1 MSKYFVSYYWKTFLK
16 KGYGMM
22 VLEAESMETVDGLL
36 AVQKRIMAI
45 NSFSKCV
52 ILNFKKL
59 GENVV

>member
-1 MSKYFVSYYWKTFLK
+1 MSKYFVSYYWKTFLR

-36 AVQKRIMAI
+36 AVQKRIMEV

-59 GENVV
+59 GENNV